1 LDKER
6 VSLKDIQTARNQRRK
21 ELQKEVKQRVSLVDA
36 ILGTKER
43 QKTIEKLP
51 VKSCKA
57 PKPKLKLYSSD
68 E

>member
-1 LDKER
+1 

-21 ELQKEVKQRVSLVDA
+21 GLQEEIKQRVSLVDA

-43 QKTIEKLP
+43 LKKIEKLAAKP
-51 VKSCKA
+51 CKIT
-57 PKPKLKLYSSD
+57 KLKLYSSD